1 MLRINNKRE
10 LIKGEFAK
18 EIRRQ
23 AALACKKSGASTDT
37 VRSNHSLKAK
47 KSIKIVWE

>member
-1 MLRINNKRE
+1 MLRMNDNRRE

-23 AALACKKSGASTDT
+23 AALACKTSKAI
-37 VRSNHSLKAK
+37 RSEKPARAK
-47 KSIKIVWE
+47 KSIEIVWK